1 LITSG
6 LLTRGFYRINERQFE
21 KLNKGEK
28 SSFRV
33 ADPFRIFCEDLL
45 DLKLEVNGKQVV
57 RIKEEGVDNY
67 RFDLV
72 K

>member
-1 LITSG
+1 MAG
-6 LLTRGFYRINERQFE
+6 
-21 KLNKGEK
+21 
-28 SSFRV
+28 
-33 ADPFRIFCEDLL
+33 PFRIFCEDLL